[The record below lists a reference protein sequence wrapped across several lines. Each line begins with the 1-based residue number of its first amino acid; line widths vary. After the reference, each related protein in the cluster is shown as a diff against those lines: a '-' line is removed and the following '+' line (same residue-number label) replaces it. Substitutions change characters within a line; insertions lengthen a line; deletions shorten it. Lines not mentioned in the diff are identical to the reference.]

1 MVCRCRTGY
10 TAVMVQKKH
19 STRSVEEVA
28 NSTTH
33 AVGFVLGVAVLV
45 ILVVHASHAGDVWKV
60 VSASIYGATLVC
72 LYLASTLAHAFS
84 FTRARHSLRRID
96 RTAIYFLIAG
106 TYTPFTL
113 VAFRGGWGWS
123 IFGTIWG
130 LACVGVILEVFSS
143 RMSVQSPWILYL
155 LMGWLVVVAIVP
167 IVQHLPLAGV
177 LLLAAGGL
185 AYSLGIL
192 FYINTKP
199 FRHMLWHLSVLM
211 GSALHFLVVFQILA

>member
-1 MVCRCRTGY
+1 M
-10 TAVMVQKKH
+10 A
-19 STRSVEEVA
+19 EEVA
-28 NSTTH
+28 NSTLH
-33 AVGFVLGVAVLV
+33 AIGFGLGVAVLI

-60 VSASIYGATLVC
+60 VSASIYGTTLVC
-72 LYLASTLAHAFS
+72 LYFASTLAHALF
-84 FTRARHSLRRID
+84 FTRAQHLLKRID

-155 LMGWLVVVAIVP
+155 LMGWLIVVAIVP
-167 IVQHLPLAGV
+167 IARHLSLTGI
-177 LLLAAGGL
+177 LLLTAGGL
-185 AYSLGIL
+185 AYSLGIF
-192 FYINTKP
+192 FYVNTKP
-199 FRHMLWHLSVLM
+199 FRHTLWHLSVLM
-211 GSALHFLVVFQILA
+211 GSALHFLVVFMVIG

>member
-1 MVCRCRTGY
+1 
-10 TAVMVQKKH
+10 MVQKKH
-19 STRSVEEVA
+19 STLSIEEVA
-28 NSTTH
+28 NSTLH
-33 AVGFVLGVAVLV
+33 AIGFGLGIAVLV

-72 LYLASTLAHAFS
+72 LYLASTLAHALS
-84 FTRARHSLRRID
+84 FTRARLSLKRID

-143 RMSVQSPWILYL
+143 RIRVQSPWILYL
-155 LMGWLVVVAIVP
+155 LMGWLIVVGIVP
-167 IVQHLPLAGV
+167 IARHLSPAGI
-177 LLLAAGGL
+177 LLLTAGGL

-192 FYINTKP
+192 FYVNTKP
-199 FRHMLWHLSVLM
+199 FRHTLWHLSVLM
-211 GSALHFLVVFQILA
+211 GSALHFFVVFQVLA